1 MSLGLSKSSNYRRYL
16 LIIGI
21 LAIAFSLSFMIRSQ
35 PAQYGFE
42 LHEFDPFFN
51 YRATQFIVENGIPAY
66 LDWHDDMSWYPHGR
80 DVAST
85 SQPMLHITAA
95 TLYQIFGAGSDLYDF
110 TIMFPVVIGSATAI
124 VMFAVVRTIG
134 GTTAGLLAS
143 LFFAISVPILYRGLI
158 GWFKSEPLGI
168 FYGLLAVYF
177 FLSGIKSNNGKS
189 SLAKLVAG
197 GVFFGL
203 GISSWGGIQFFII
216 PLSLFFLA
224 LPFFRKD
231 RKFLMWALP
240 VFVFSLLA
248 TSSIFDMES
257 FTVAIINEESIP
269 FSDSNLS
276 IGEKILPSIGY
287 GSAVL
292 LGTMGIALA
301 ILMIQKINQK
311 HELRNGLAVLAV
323 TTIIGIAVLSS
334 GFVDVPAYRYV
345 NALNPFLTTT
355 DPLTDSVSE
364 HTTPT
369 LGITFFFFSIMI
381 VFAAIGAWLI
391 FQNKVIQSIKIKTDM
406 VMFALIMG
414 LVGVYASAAFVRSEI
429 FAAFSIII
437 LASIGISILASKILE
452 RKIFEDHTVTAK
464 ATTKIAFV
472 GGIITLLALPLILP
486 LDNNMVSYGEFPP
499 AILTGNT
506 PFGITTNDWKDSMQ
520 WLKENTPKDAV
531 VASWWDYGYYITTLG
546 ERKTIADNATLID
559 WQIRKIA
566 STLFTNPDNAWKILS
581 SSYLEDVSPD
591 YITLPFNPE
600 ERKLDIFKRWQ
611 NARADIECDNF
622 NAPDVSL
629 PIFCIN
635 PETISQYP
643 SIYDYFESE
652 IYQIDGVLTGLDA
665 DYILVEIIS
674 EKFDER
680 LANVPLYSL
689 GPSGDETKKTW
700 FARIAGI
707 PPSMFVNPDQFGTP
721 NDRFWNETLLGHLI
735 PFSPG
740 IFIDPINQAE
750 SETYQPGYV
759 PLYVKDIK
767 FPANSNGPF
776 KLVYASESFKKT
788 TPGPMI
794 SVLIYEVNKD
804 YFLPYVLDWE

>member
-21 LAIAFSLSFMIRSQ
+21 LAIAFSISFMVRSL

-42 LHEFDPFFN
+42 LHEYDPFFN

-85 SQPMLHITAA
+85 SQPILHITAA

-110 TIMFPVVIGSATAI
+110 SIMFPVVIGSATII

-143 LFFAISVPILYRGLI
+143 LFFAVSVPILYRGLI

-168 FYGLLAVYF
+168 FYGLLGIYF
-177 FLSGIKSNNGKS
+177 FLSGIKSNNGKN
-189 SLAKLVAG
+189 SLLRLVAG
-197 GVFFGL
+197 GVIIGL
-203 GISSWGGIQFFII
+203 GISSWGGIQFFIL
-216 PLSLFFLA
+216 PLTLFFLA

-231 RKFLMWALP
+231 KKFLMWALP
-240 VFVFSLLA
+240 IFTFSLLA
-248 TSSIFDMES
+248 STSMFEIADSTFLLSTES
-257 FTVAIINEESIP
+257 GSSYGLYK
-269 FSDSNLS
+269 FSDTDDV
-276 IGEKILPSIGY
+276 IASIGY

-292 LGTMGIALA
+292 IGMTAIAMI
-301 ILMIQKINQK
+301 ILMIQKISQK
-311 HELRNGLAVLAV
+311 HQVRNGVAVLAV

-334 GFVDVPAYRYV
+334 GFVDLPEYRYV

-364 HTTPT
+364 HSTPT
-369 LGITFFFFSIMI
+369 IGITFFFFSILI

-391 FQNKVIQSIKIKTDM
+391 FQNKVNRSMKIKTDM

-414 LVGVYASAAFVRSEI
+414 LVGVYASSTFVRSEI

-437 LASIGISILASKILE
+437 LSSIGISILASKILE
-452 RKIFEDHTVTAK
+452 RKIFKDYTITAK

-472 GGIITLLALPLILP
+472 GGIIILLTLPLVFP
-486 LDNNMVSYGEFPP
+486 LDNNMVSYATFAP

-506 PFGITTNDWKDSMQ
+506 PFGITTNDWKDAMQ

-546 ERKTIADNATLID
+546 ERKTLVDNATLID

-566 STLFTNPDNAWKILS
+566 STLFSNPDNAWKILS
-581 SSYLEDVSPD
+581 SSWNEDVSPY
-591 YITLPFNPE
+591 YITLPYEPQ
-600 ERKLDIFKRWQ
+600 ERKLDVFKRWQ
-611 NARADIECDNF
+611 NAVEGGEVPMLYNPNTDET
-622 NAPDVSL
+622 L
-629 PIFCIN
+629 N
-635 PETISQYP
+635 PETLSQYP

-652 IYQIDGVLTGLDA
+652 IYQLDGVFTGLDA
-665 DYILVEIIS
+665 DYILVEVIS
-674 EKFDER
+674 EKFDES

-689 GPSGDETKKTW
+689 GPSGDETKKIW

-707 PPSMFVNPDQFGTP
+707 SPGLFVHPDQFGTP

-735 PFSPG
+735 PFSPA
-740 IFIDPINQAE
+740 IYIDPINQTE
-750 SETYQPGYV
+750 SKTYQQGYV
-759 PLYVKDIK
+759 TLYVKDIK
-767 FPANSNGPF
+767 FPSNSDGPF
-776 KLVYASESFKKT
+776 KLVYASQSFHKT
-788 TPGPMI
+788 SAGPMI
-794 SVLIYEVNKD
+794 SILIYEVNKD
-804 YFLPYVLDWE
+804 YSISYVMDWK

>member
-21 LAIAFSLSFMIRSQ
+21 LAIAFSLSFMLRSQ

-80 DVAST
+80 DVVST

-110 TIMFPVVIGSATAI
+110 TIMFPVVIGSATTI
-124 VMFAVVRTIG
+124 VMFAIVRTIG

-203 GISSWGGIQFFII
+203 GISSWGGIQFFIL
-216 PLSLFFLA
+216 PLGLFFLA

-231 RKFLMWALP
+231 KKFLMWALP

-257 FTVAIINEESIP
+257 FTLAIVNQESIP
-269 FSDSNLS
+269 FVSEFSAGDE
-276 IGEKILPSIGY
+276 IIPSIGY

-292 LGTMGIALA
+292 LGTMGIALV

-334 GFVDVPAYRYV
+334 GFVDLPAYRYV

-364 HTTPT
+364 HSTPT
-369 LGITFFFFSIMI
+369 LQITFFFFSILI

-391 FQNKVIQSIKIKTDM
+391 FQNKVNRSIKIKTDM

-414 LVGVYASAAFVRSEI
+414 LVGVYASSAFVRSEI

-437 LASIGISILASKILE
+437 LSSIGISILASKILE
-452 RKIFEDHTVTAK
+452 RKIFKDYTITAK

-472 GGIITLLALPLILP
+472 GGIIILLTLPLVFP
-486 LDNNMVSYGEFPP
+486 LDNNVVSYATFAP
-499 AILTGNT
+499 AILTANN
-506 PFGITTNDWKDSMQ
+506 PFGIATNDWKDAMQ

-546 ERKTIADNATLID
+546 ERKTIADNATLND

-566 STLFTNPDNAWKILS
+566 SMLFSNPDNAWKILS
-581 SSYLEDVSPD
+581 SSYLEDVSPY

-600 ERKLDIFKRWQ
+600 ERKLDIFKLWQ
-611 NARADIECDNF
+611 NAPNTQE
-622 NAPDVSL
+622 S
-629 PIFCIN
+629 IN
-635 PETISQYP
+635 PETLSQYP

-652 IYQIDGVLTGLDA
+652 IYQMDGVFGGLDA
-665 DYILVEIIS
+665 DYILVEVIT
-674 EKFDER
+674 EKFDES
-680 LANVPLYSL
+680 LANIPLYSL
-689 GPSGDETKKTW
+689 GPAGDETKKVW

-707 PPSMFVNPDQFGTP
+707 SPGLFVHPDQFGTP
-721 NDRFWNETLLGHLI
+721 KDRFWNETLLGHLI
-735 PFSPG
+735 PFSPA
-740 IFIDPINQAE
+740 IYIDPINQVE

-767 FPANSNGPF
+767 FPANSDGPF

-788 TPGPMI
+788 SPGLMI
-794 SVLIYEVNKD
+794 SILIYEVNKD
-804 YFLPYVLDWE
+804 YSIPYVMDWE

>member
-35 PAQYGFE
+35 PAQHGFE

-51 YRATQFIVENGIPAY
+51 YRATQFVVENGIPAY

-80 DVAST
+80 DVVST

-110 TIMFPVVIGSATAI
+110 TIMFPVVIGSATTI
-124 VMFAVVRTIG
+124 VMFAIVRIIG

-143 LFFAISVPILYRGLI
+143 LLFAISVPVLYRGLI

-168 FYGLLAVYF
+168 FYGLLGVYF

-189 SLAKLVAG
+189 SLPKLVAG

-203 GISSWGGIQFFII
+203 GISSWGGIQFFIL
-216 PLSLFFLA
+216 PLALFFLA

-231 RKFLMWALP
+231 KKFLMWALP

-248 TSSIFDMES
+248 SSSIFNTES
-257 FTVAIINEESIP
+257 FTLAIVDQESIP
-269 FSDSNLS
+269 FISEFSTGVDIIS
-276 IGEKILPSIGY
+276 SIGY
-287 GSAVL
+287 GSAIL
-292 LGTMGIALA
+292 IGTMGIALI

-323 TTIIGIAVLSS
+323 ATIIGIAVLSS
-334 GFVDVPAYRYV
+334 GFVELPAYRYV
-345 NALNPFLTTT
+345 NALNPFLTTS

-364 HTTPT
+364 HSTPT
-369 LGITFFFFSIMI
+369 LGITFFFFSILI

-391 FQNKVIQSIKIKTDM
+391 FQNKVNRSIKIKTDM

-414 LVGVYASAAFVRSEI
+414 LVGVYASSAFVRSEI

-437 LASIGISILASKILE
+437 LSSIGISILASKILE
-452 RKIFEDHTVTAK
+452 RKIFKDYTITAK

-472 GGIITLLALPLILP
+472 GGIIILLTLPLVFP
-486 LDNNMVSYGEFPP
+486 LDNNMVSYATFAP

-506 PFGITTNDWKDSMQ
+506 PFGITTNDWKDAMQ

-546 ERKTIADNATLID
+546 ERKTLADNATLID

-566 STLFTNPDNAWKILS
+566 STLFSNPDNAWKILS
-581 SSYLEDVSPD
+581 SSWNEDVSPY
-591 YITLPFNPE
+591 YITLPYEPQ
-600 ERKLDIFKRWQ
+600 ERKLDVFKRWQ
-611 NARADIECDNF
+611 NAVEGGEVPMLYNPSTDET
-622 NAPDVSL
+622 L
-629 PIFCIN
+629 N
-635 PETISQYP
+635 PETLSQYP

-652 IYQIDGVLTGLDA
+652 IYQLDGVFTGLDA
-665 DYILVEIIS
+665 DYILVEVIS
-674 EKFDER
+674 EKFDES

-689 GPSGDETKKTW
+689 GPSGDETKKIW

-707 PPSMFVNPDQFGTP
+707 SPGLFVHPDQFGTP

-735 PFSPG
+735 PFSPA
-740 IFIDPINQAE
+740 IYIDPINQTE
-750 SETYQPGYV
+750 SKTYQQGYV
-759 PLYVKDIK
+759 TLYVKDIK
-767 FPANSNGPF
+767 FPSNSDGPF
-776 KLVYASESFKKT
+776 KLVYASQSFHKT
-788 TPGPMI
+788 SAGPMI
-794 SVLIYEVNKD
+794 SILIYEVNKD
-804 YFLPYVLDWE
+804 YSISYVMDWK

>member
-1 MSLGLSKSSNYRRYL
+1 
-16 LIIGI
+16 
-21 LAIAFSLSFMIRSQ
+21 
-35 PAQYGFE
+35 
-42 LHEFDPFFN
+42 
-51 YRATQFIVENGIPAY
+51 
-66 LDWHDDMSWYPHGR
+66 
-80 DVAST
+80 
-85 SQPMLHITAA
+85 MLHITAA

-292 LGTMGIALA
+292 LGTMGIALS

-486 LDNNMVSYGEFPP
+486 L
-499 AILTGNT
+499 
-506 PFGITTNDWKDSMQ
+506 
-520 WLKENTPKDAV
+520 
-531 VASWWDYGYYITTLG
+531 
-546 ERKTIADNATLID
+546 
-559 WQIRKIA
+559 
-566 STLFTNPDNAWKILS
+566 
-581 SSYLEDVSPD
+581 
-591 YITLPFNPE
+591 
-600 ERKLDIFKRWQ
+600 
-611 NARADIECDNF
+611 
-622 NAPDVSL
+622 
-629 PIFCIN
+629 
-635 PETISQYP
+635 ETIWC
-643 SIYDYFESE
+643 
-652 IYQIDGVLTGLDA
+652 LTVNFLPPFS
-665 DYILVEIIS
+665 LV
-674 EKFDER
+674 
-680 LANVPLYSL
+680 
-689 GPSGDETKKTW
+689 
-700 FARIAGI
+700 
-707 PPSMFVNPDQFGTP
+707 
-721 NDRFWNETLLGHLI
+721 TLL
-735 PFSPG
+735 
-740 IFIDPINQAE
+740 
-750 SETYQPGYV
+750 
-759 PLYVKDIK
+759 
-767 FPANSNGPF
+767 
-776 KLVYASESFKKT
+776 
-788 TPGPMI
+788 
-794 SVLIYEVNKD
+794 SVLLQMIGKIQCNG
-804 YFLPYVLDWE
+804 

>member
-21 LAIAFSLSFMIRSQ
+21 LAIAFSISFMIRSQ
-35 PAQYGFE
+35 PAQHGFE

-66 LDWHDDMSWYPHGR
+66 LDWHDDMSWYPMGR

-85 SQPMLHITAA
+85 SQPILHITAA
-95 TLYQIFGAGSDLYDF
+95 ISYQIFGAGSELYDF

-124 VMFAVVRTIG
+124 VMFAIVRTIG

-168 FYGLLAVYF
+168 FYGLLGIYF
-177 FLSGIKSNNGKS
+177 FLSGIKSNNGKN
-189 SLAKLVAG
+189 SLVRLVAG
-197 GVFFGL
+197 GVIIGL
-203 GISSWGGIQFFII
+203 GISSWGGIQFFIL
-216 PLSLFFLA
+216 PLTLFFLA

-231 RKFLMWALP
+231 KKFLMWALP
-240 VFVFSLLA
+240 IFTFSLLA
-248 TSSIFDMES
+248 STSMFEIADSTFLLSTES
-257 FTVAIINEESIP
+257 GMDPATDFYK
-269 FSDSNLS
+269 FSDT
-276 IGEKILPSIGY
+276 GGVMAFIGY

-292 LGTMGIALA
+292 IGTTAIAMI
-301 ILMIQKINQK
+301 ILMIQKISQK
-311 HELRNGLAVLAV
+311 HQVRNGVAVLAV

-334 GFVDVPAYRYV
+334 GFVDLPEYRYV

-364 HTTPT
+364 HSTPT
-369 LGITFFFFSIMI
+369 MKITFIFFSIMI
-381 VFAAIGAWLI
+381 VFAGIGAWLI
-391 FQNKVIQSIKIKTDM
+391 FQNKVNRSMKIKTDM
-406 VMFALIMG
+406 VVFALIMG
-414 LVGVYASAAFVRSEI
+414 LIGVYASAAFVRAEI

-437 LASIGISILASKILE
+437 LSSIGISILASKILE
-452 RKIFEDHTVTAK
+452 RKISKDYTITAK

-472 GGIITLLALPLILP
+472 GGIIILLTLPLVFP
-486 LDNNMVSYGEFPP
+486 LDNNMVSYATFAP

-506 PFGITTNDWKDSMQ
+506 PFGITTNDWKDAMQ

-546 ERKTIADNATLID
+546 ERKTLADNATLID

-566 STLFTNPDNAWKILS
+566 STLFSNPDNAWKILS
-581 SSYLEDVSPD
+581 SSWNEDVSPY
-591 YITLPFNPE
+591 YITLPYEPQ
-600 ERKLDIFKRWQ
+600 ERKLDVFKRWQ
-611 NARADIECDNF
+611 NAVEGGEVPMLYNPSTDET
-622 NAPDVSL
+622 L
-629 PIFCIN
+629 N
-635 PETISQYP
+635 PETLSQYP

-652 IYQIDGVLTGLDA
+652 IYQLDGVFTGLDA
-665 DYILVEIIS
+665 DYILVEVIS
-674 EKFDER
+674 EKFDES

-689 GPSGDETKKTW
+689 GPSGDETKKIW

-707 PPSMFVNPDQFGTP
+707 SPGLFVHPDQFGTP

-735 PFSPG
+735 PFSPA
-740 IFIDPINQAE
+740 IYIDPINQTE
-750 SETYQPGYV
+750 SKTYQQGYV
-759 PLYVKDIK
+759 TLYVKDIK
-767 FPANSNGPF
+767 FPSNSDGPF
-776 KLVYASESFKKT
+776 KLVYASQSFHKT
-788 TPGPMI
+788 SAGPMI
-794 SVLIYEVNKD
+794 SILIYEVNKD
-804 YFLPYVLDWE
+804 YSISYVMDWK

>member
-1 MSLGLSKSSNYRRYL
+1 
-16 LIIGI
+16 
-21 LAIAFSLSFMIRSQ
+21 MIRSQ
-35 PAQYGFE
+35 PAQHGFE

-51 YRATQFIVENGIPAY
+51 YRATQFVVENGIPAY

-80 DVAST
+80 DVVST

-95 TLYQIFGAGSDLYDF
+95 TLYQIFGAGSELYDF
-110 TIMFPVVIGSATAI
+110 TIMFPVVIGSATTI
-124 VMFAVVRTIG
+124 VMFAIVRIIG

-143 LFFAISVPILYRGLI
+143 LLFAISVPVLYRGLI

-168 FYGLLAVYF
+168 FYGLLGVYF

-189 SLAKLVAG
+189 SLPKLVAG

-203 GISSWGGIQFFII
+203 GISSWGGIQFFIL
-216 PLSLFFLA
+216 PLALFFLA

-231 RKFLMWALP
+231 KKFLMWALP

-248 TSSIFDMES
+248 SSSIFNTES
-257 FTVAIINEESIP
+257 FTLAIVDQESIP
-269 FSDSNLS
+269 FISEFSTGVDIIS
-276 IGEKILPSIGY
+276 SIGY
-287 GSAVL
+287 GSAIL
-292 LGTMGIALA
+292 IGTMGIALI

-323 TTIIGIAVLSS
+323 ATIIGIAVLSS
-334 GFVDVPAYRYV
+334 GFVELPAYRYV
-345 NALNPFLTTT
+345 NALNPFLTTS

-364 HTTPT
+364 HSTPT
-369 LGITFFFFSIMI
+369 LGITFFFFSILI

-391 FQNKVIQSIKIKTDM
+391 FQNKVNRSIKIKTDM

-414 LVGVYASAAFVRSEI
+414 LVGVYASSTFVRSEI

-437 LASIGISILASKILE
+437 LSSIGISILASKILE
-452 RKIFEDHTVTAK
+452 RKIFKDYTITAK

-472 GGIITLLALPLILP
+472 GGIIILLTLPLVFP
-486 LDNNMVSYGEFPP
+486 LDNNMVSYATFAP

-506 PFGITTNDWKDSMQ
+506 PFGITTNDWKDAMQ

-546 ERKTIADNATLID
+546 ERKTLADNATLID

-566 STLFTNPDNAWKILS
+566 STLFSNPDNAWKILS
-581 SSYLEDVSPD
+581 SSWNEDVSPY
-591 YITLPFNPE
+591 YITLPYEPQ
-600 ERKLDIFKRWQ
+600 ERKLDVFKRWQ
-611 NARADIECDNF
+611 NAVEGGEVPMLYNPSTDET
-622 NAPDVSL
+622 L
-629 PIFCIN
+629 N
-635 PETISQYP
+635 PETLSQYP

-652 IYQIDGVLTGLDA
+652 IYQLDGVFTGLDA
-665 DYILVEIIS
+665 DYILVEVIS
-674 EKFDER
+674 EKFDES

-689 GPSGDETKKTW
+689 GPSGDETKKIW

-707 PPSMFVNPDQFGTP
+707 SPGLFVHPDQFGTP

-735 PFSPG
+735 PFSPA
-740 IFIDPINQAE
+740 IYIDPINQTE
-750 SETYQPGYV
+750 SKTYQQGYV
-759 PLYVKDIK
+759 TLYVKDIK
-767 FPANSNGPF
+767 FPSNSDGPF
-776 KLVYASESFKKT
+776 KLVYASQSFHKT
-788 TPGPMI
+788 SAGPMI
-794 SVLIYEVNKD
+794 SILIYEVNKD
-804 YFLPYVLDWE
+804 YSISYVMDWK

>member
-35 PAQYGFE
+35 PAQHGFE

-51 YRATQFIVENGIPAY
+51 YRATQFVVENGIPAY

-80 DVAST
+80 DVVST

-95 TLYQIFGAGSDLYDF
+95 TLYQIFGAGSELYDF
-110 TIMFPVVIGSATAI
+110 TIMFPVVIGSATTI
-124 VMFAVVRTIG
+124 VMFAIVRIIG

-143 LFFAISVPILYRGLI
+143 LLFAISVPVLYRGLI

-168 FYGLLAVYF
+168 FYGLLGVYF

-189 SLAKLVAG
+189 SLPKLVAG

-203 GISSWGGIQFFII
+203 GISSWGGIQFFIL
-216 PLSLFFLA
+216 PLALFFLA

-231 RKFLMWALP
+231 KKFLMWALP

-248 TSSIFDMES
+248 SSSIFNTES
-257 FTVAIINEESIP
+257 FTLAIVDQESIP
-269 FSDSNLS
+269 FISEFSTGVDIIS
-276 IGEKILPSIGY
+276 SIGY
-287 GSAVL
+287 GSAIL
-292 LGTMGIALA
+292 IGTMGIALI

-323 TTIIGIAVLSS
+323 ATIIGIAVLSS
-334 GFVDVPAYRYV
+334 GFVELPAYRYV
-345 NALNPFLTTT
+345 NALNPFLTTS

-364 HTTPT
+364 HSTPT
-369 LGITFFFFSIMI
+369 LGITFFFFSILI

-391 FQNKVIQSIKIKTDM
+391 FQNKVNRSIKIKTDM

-414 LVGVYASAAFVRSEI
+414 LVGVYASSTFFRSEI

-437 LASIGISILASKILE
+437 LSSIGISILASKILE
-452 RKIFEDHTVTAK
+452 RKIFKDYTITAK

-472 GGIITLLALPLILP
+472 GGIIILLTLPLVFP
-486 LDNNMVSYGEFPP
+486 LDNNMVSYATFAP

-506 PFGITTNDWKDSMQ
+506 PFGITTNDWKDAMQ

-566 STLFTNPDNAWKILS
+566 STLFSNPDNAWKILS
-581 SSYLEDVSPD
+581 SSWNEDVSPY
-591 YITLPFNPE
+591 YITLPYEPQ
-600 ERKLDIFKRWQ
+600 ERKLDVFKRWQ
-611 NARADIECDNF
+611 NAVEGGEVPMLYNPSTDET
-622 NAPDVSL
+622 L
-629 PIFCIN
+629 N
-635 PETISQYP
+635 PETLSQYP

-652 IYQIDGVLTGLDA
+652 IYQLDGVFTGLDA
-665 DYILVEIIS
+665 DYILVEVIS
-674 EKFDER
+674 EKFDES

-689 GPSGDETKKTW
+689 GPSGDETKKIW

-707 PPSMFVNPDQFGTP
+707 SPGLFVHPDQFGTP

-735 PFSPG
+735 PFSPA
-740 IFIDPINQAE
+740 IYIDPINQTE
-750 SETYQPGYV
+750 SKTYQQGYV
-759 PLYVKDIK
+759 TLYVKDIK
-767 FPANSNGPF
+767 FPSNSDGPF
-776 KLVYASESFKKT
+776 KLVYASQSFHKT
-788 TPGPMI
+788 SAGPMI
-794 SVLIYEVNKD
+794 SILIYEVNKD
-804 YFLPYVLDWE
+804 YSISYVMDWK

>member
-1 MSLGLSKSSNYRRYL
+1 ML
-16 LIIGI
+16 
-21 LAIAFSLSFMIRSQ
+21 RSQ

-80 DVAST
+80 DVVST

-110 TIMFPVVIGSATAI
+110 TIMFPVVIGSATTI
-124 VMFAVVRTIG
+124 VMFAIVRTIG

-189 SLAKLVAG
+189 SLPKLVAG

-203 GISSWGGIQFFII
+203 GISSWGGIQFFIL
-216 PLSLFFLA
+216 PLGLFFLA

-231 RKFLMWALP
+231 KKFLMWALP

-257 FTVAIINEESIP
+257 FTLAIVNQESIP
-269 FSDSNLS
+269 FVSEFSAGDE
-276 IGEKILPSIGY
+276 IIPSIGY

-292 LGTMGIALA
+292 LGTMGIALV

-334 GFVDVPAYRYV
+334 GFVDLPAYRYV

-364 HTTPT
+364 HSTPT
-369 LGITFFFFSIMI
+369 LQITFFFFSILI

-391 FQNKVIQSIKIKTDM
+391 FQNKVNRSIKIKTDM
-406 VMFALIMG
+406 VVFALIMG
-414 LVGVYASAAFVRSEI
+414 LVGVYASSAFVRSEI

-437 LASIGISILASKILE
+437 LSSIGISILASKILE
-452 RKIFEDHTVTAK
+452 RKIFKDYTITAK

-472 GGIITLLALPLILP
+472 GGIIILLTLPLVFP
-486 LDNNMVSYGEFPP
+486 LDNNVVSYATFAP
-499 AILTGNT
+499 AILTANN
-506 PFGITTNDWKDSMQ
+506 PFGIATNDWKDAMQ

-581 SSYLEDVSPD
+581 SSYLEDVSPY

-600 ERKLDIFKRWQ
+600 ERKLDIFKLWQ
-611 NARADIECDNF
+611 NAPNTQE
-622 NAPDVSL
+622 S
-629 PIFCIN
+629 IN
-635 PETISQYP
+635 PETLSQYP

-652 IYQIDGVLTGLDA
+652 IYQMDGVFGGLDA
-665 DYILVEIIS
+665 DYILVEVIT
-674 EKFDER
+674 EKFDES
-680 LANVPLYSL
+680 LANIPLYSL
-689 GPSGDETKKTW
+689 GPAGDETKKVW

-707 PPSMFVNPDQFGTP
+707 SPGLFVHPDQFGTP
-721 NDRFWNETLLGHLI
+721 KDRFWNETLLGHLI
-735 PFSPG
+735 PFSPA
-740 IFIDPINQAE
+740 IYIDPINQVE

-767 FPANSNGPF
+767 FPANSDGPF

-788 TPGPMI
+788 SPGLMI
-794 SVLIYEVNKD
+794 SILIYEVNKD
-804 YFLPYVLDWE
+804 YSIPYVMDWE

>member
-1 MSLGLSKSSNYRRYL
+1 
-16 LIIGI
+16 
-21 LAIAFSLSFMIRSQ
+21 MIRSQ

-51 YRATQFIVENGIPAY
+51 YRATQFVVENGIPAY

-80 DVAST
+80 DVVST

-110 TIMFPVVIGSATAI
+110 TIMFPVVIGSATTI
-124 VMFAVVRTIG
+124 VMFAIVRIIG

-143 LFFAISVPILYRGLI
+143 LLFAISVPVLYRGLI

-168 FYGLLAVYF
+168 FYGLLGVYF

-189 SLAKLVAG
+189 SLPKLVAG

-203 GISSWGGIQFFII
+203 GISSWGGIQFFIL
-216 PLSLFFLA
+216 PLALFFLA

-231 RKFLMWALP
+231 KKFLMWALP

-248 TSSIFDMES
+248 SSSIFNTES
-257 FTVAIINEESIP
+257 FTLAIVDQESIP
-269 FSDSNLS
+269 FISEFSTGVDIIS
-276 IGEKILPSIGY
+276 SIGY
-287 GSAVL
+287 GSAIL
-292 LGTMGIALA
+292 IGTMGIALI

-323 TTIIGIAVLSS
+323 ATIIGIAVLSS
-334 GFVDVPAYRYV
+334 GFVELPAYRYV
-345 NALNPFLTTT
+345 NALNPFLTTS

-364 HTTPT
+364 HSTPT
-369 LGITFFFFSIMI
+369 LGITFFFFSILI

-391 FQNKVIQSIKIKTDM
+391 FQNKVNRSIKIKTDM

-414 LVGVYASAAFVRSEI
+414 LVGVYASSTFVRSEI

-437 LASIGISILASKILE
+437 LSSIGISILASKILE
-452 RKIFEDHTVTAK
+452 RKIFKDYTITAK

-472 GGIITLLALPLILP
+472 GGIIILLTLPLVFP
-486 LDNNMVSYGEFPP
+486 LDNNMVSYATFAP

-506 PFGITTNDWKDSMQ
+506 PFGITTNDWKDAMQ

-546 ERKTIADNATLID
+546 ERKTLADNATLID

-566 STLFTNPDNAWKILS
+566 STLFSNPDNAWKILS
-581 SSYLEDVSPD
+581 SSWNEDVSPY
-591 YITLPFNPE
+591 YITLPYEPQ
-600 ERKLDIFKRWQ
+600 ERKLDVFKRWQ
-611 NARADIECDNF
+611 NAVEGGEVPMLYNPSTDET
-622 NAPDVSL
+622 L
-629 PIFCIN
+629 N
-635 PETISQYP
+635 PETLSQYP

-652 IYQIDGVLTGLDA
+652 IYQLDGVFTGLDA
-665 DYILVEIIS
+665 DYILVEVIS
-674 EKFDER
+674 EKFDES

-689 GPSGDETKKTW
+689 GPSGDETKKIW

-707 PPSMFVNPDQFGTP
+707 SPGLFVHPDQFGTP

-735 PFSPG
+735 PFSPA
-740 IFIDPINQAE
+740 IYIDPINQTE
-750 SETYQPGYV
+750 SKTYQQGYV
-759 PLYVKDIK
+759 TLYVKDIK
-767 FPANSNGPF
+767 FPSNSDGPF
-776 KLVYASESFKKT
+776 KLVYASQSFHKT
-788 TPGPMI
+788 SAGPMI
-794 SVLIYEVNKD
+794 SILIYEVNKD
-804 YFLPYVLDWE
+804 YSISYVMDWK

>member
-1 MSLGLSKSSNYRRYL
+1 
-16 LIIGI
+16 
-21 LAIAFSLSFMIRSQ
+21 MIRSQ

-51 YRATQFIVENGIPAY
+51 YRATQFVVENGIPAY

-80 DVAST
+80 DVVST

-95 TLYQIFGAGSDLYDF
+95 TLYQIFGAGSELYDF
-110 TIMFPVVIGSATAI
+110 TIMFPVVIGSATTI
-124 VMFAVVRTIG
+124 VMFAIVRIIG

-143 LFFAISVPILYRGLI
+143 LLFAISVPVLYRGLI

-168 FYGLLAVYF
+168 FYGLLGVYF

-189 SLAKLVAG
+189 SLPKLVAG

-203 GISSWGGIQFFII
+203 GISSWGGIQFFIL
-216 PLSLFFLA
+216 PLALFFLA

-231 RKFLMWALP
+231 KKFLMWALP

-248 TSSIFDMES
+248 SSSIFNTES
-257 FTVAIINEESIP
+257 FTLAIVDQESIP
-269 FSDSNLS
+269 FISEFSTGVDIIS
-276 IGEKILPSIGY
+276 SIGY
-287 GSAVL
+287 GSAIL
-292 LGTMGIALA
+292 IGTMGIALI

-323 TTIIGIAVLSS
+323 ATIIGIAVLSS
-334 GFVDVPAYRYV
+334 GFVELPAYRYV
-345 NALNPFLTTT
+345 NALNPFLTTS

-364 HTTPT
+364 HSTPT
-369 LGITFFFFSIMI
+369 LGITFFFFSILI

-391 FQNKVIQSIKIKTDM
+391 FQNKVNRSIKIKTDM

-414 LVGVYASAAFVRSEI
+414 LVGVYASSTFVRSEI

-437 LASIGISILASKILE
+437 LSSIGISILASKILE
-452 RKIFEDHTVTAK
+452 RKIFKDYTITAK

-472 GGIITLLALPLILP
+472 GGIIILLTLPLVFP
-486 LDNNMVSYGEFPP
+486 LDNNMVSYATFAP

-506 PFGITTNDWKDSMQ
+506 PFGITTNDWKDAMQ

-546 ERKTIADNATLID
+546 ERKTLADNATLID

-566 STLFTNPDNAWKILS
+566 STLFSNPDNAWKILS
-581 SSYLEDVSPD
+581 SSWNEDVSPY
-591 YITLPFNPE
+591 YITLPYEPQ
-600 ERKLDIFKRWQ
+600 ERKLDVFKRWQ
-611 NARADIECDNF
+611 NAVEGGEVPMLYNPSTDET
-622 NAPDVSL
+622 L
-629 PIFCIN
+629 N
-635 PETISQYP
+635 PETLSQYP

-652 IYQIDGVLTGLDA
+652 IYQLDGVFTGLDA
-665 DYILVEIIS
+665 DYILVEVIS
-674 EKFDER
+674 EKFDES

-689 GPSGDETKKTW
+689 GPSGDETKKIW

-707 PPSMFVNPDQFGTP
+707 SPGLFVHPDQFGTP

-735 PFSPG
+735 PFSPA
-740 IFIDPINQAE
+740 IYIDPINQTE
-750 SETYQPGYV
+750 SKTYQQGYV
-759 PLYVKDIK
+759 TLYVKDIK
-767 FPANSNGPF
+767 FPSNSDGPF
-776 KLVYASESFKKT
+776 KLVYASQSFHKT
-788 TPGPMI
+788 SAGPMI
-794 SVLIYEVNKD
+794 SILIYEVNKD
-804 YFLPYVLDWE
+804 YSISYVMDWK